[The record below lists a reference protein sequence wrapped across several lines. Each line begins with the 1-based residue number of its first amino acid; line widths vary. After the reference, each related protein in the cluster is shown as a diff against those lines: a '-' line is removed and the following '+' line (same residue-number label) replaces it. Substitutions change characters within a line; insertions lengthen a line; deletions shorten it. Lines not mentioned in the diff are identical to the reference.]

1 MTMIISV
8 CMPLHDTM
16 CVLVT
21 YDNDNLIQV
30 NECFYG
36 VGEKL
41 LTSVCTPL
49 HDTEVALWSMV

>member
-8 CMPLHDTM
+8 CTPLHDTE

-30 NECFYG
+30 NGCFYG
-36 VGEKL
+36 VGEKAAHL
-41 LTSVCTPL
+41 SM
-49 HDTEVALWSMV
+49 HAVARY